1 MPKMFA
7 VEVDKTIRKYKC
19 MSFIMN
25 FIIFDNEYATV
36 PSYDEKRMHLWRW
49 FYSQWI
55 PFRIETENK
64 RISEWR
70 MGEPFNNSKKYS
82 HKILPS

>member
-7 VEVDKTIRKYKC
+7 VEVDKTLRKYKC

-36 PSYDEKRMHLWRW
+36 PSYDEKRMHL
-49 FYSQWI
+49 
-55 PFRIETENK
+55 
-64 RISEWR
+64 
-70 MGEPFNNSKKYS
+70 
-82 HKILPS
+82 